1 MLYTG
6 AVLDHFHVKYFIL
19 DKDNDSSGQGRA
31 KGRTLR
37 NSYKMLNCYENA
49 RTKKKLTGEQFK
61 LCMSIQ
67 L

>member
-31 KGRTLR
+31 KGKTLR

-49 RTKKKLTGEQFK
+49 RTKKKLTD
-61 LCMSIQ
+61 
-67 L
+67 